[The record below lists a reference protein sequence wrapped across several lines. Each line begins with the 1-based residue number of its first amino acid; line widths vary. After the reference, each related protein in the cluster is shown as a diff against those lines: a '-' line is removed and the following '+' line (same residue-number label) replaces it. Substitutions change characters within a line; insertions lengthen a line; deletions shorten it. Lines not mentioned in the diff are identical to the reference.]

1 MQSSLISKVE
11 KARRYAE
18 EKDRISVMSLKVSF
32 RGDHSDHAVEL
43 DSGVWA
49 CTCHYFA
56 DYGTCSHVMAL
67 ERILEPMV
75 AQQAPISA
83 EA

>member
-1 MQSSLISKVE
+1 MQSSLIGKIE

-18 EKDRISVMSLKVSF
+18 EKDRISVKSLKVSF
-32 RGDHSDHAVEL
+32 RGDHSEHAVGL
-43 DSGVWA
+43 DDGVWT
-49 CTCHYFA
+49 CTCHYFS

-75 AQQAPISA
+75 AQQAPSSA